1 MVRRLLGVLGAC
13 LLAAPLAAAFQPGSQ
28 PGPQLVDATRERC
41 AGARYEGRV
50 VLVQAELNR
59 IYADDA
65 EFRKDVGAG
74 ANPLRDGRLGPV
86 TRKWL
91 GVFCARHPFKARAA
105 AFDAEVA
112 ARLTAFG
119 RQAPSVAQGSP
130 VDAGGKRAQPPLPGL
145 ETTYRYDPKILRKP
159 QDLDSVLARLA
170 LLTDR
175 YASKTLFDQ
184 ALDRALKG
192 LSLDAETRARIVNLS
207 EVDGYLLP
215 SAKVNTLPNAS
226 LSLREKLLLKADIDY
241 ASADE
246 FHFDL
251 ETAVGEGP
259 ERAELSRYQAKIDNF
274 SLVQHY
280 RIPTTLAADLAAA
293 GVLEPPLAKLYEPMA
308 KLEYPTRQLLED
320 ALRAR
325 LEQALGMCKA
335 SRSRQDGRFDSA
347 DDVRALWNLV
357 GDSPLDPGRERYAE
371 VKGLRDRKK
380 TCGDAKLKQAQEL
393 IDVGHK
399 ALYNKLIKAVELTK
413 VNRAPPLAGQ
423 AGPGAVPGCGCAQD
437 EHEGMTYGLYP
448 LWTDS
453 TKQHLDFDVLSRIGL
468 YGMTIDD
475 TGRLRYP
482 AGVQTPPWTL
492 LKAAHRHLTKVD
504 WVLYKNDWNAVGGEG
519 GMAAFLGSLRQS
531 IGGLLRTQ
539 FPRRDWS
546 GTALA
551 SLGLEHGPSI
561 GDGITLRFEGFPAG
575 QQKALSG
582 FVRDLAKD
590 LRDMK
595 PARQLNFMVAQDEI
609 VGAPVDGD
617 DAAPSNPR
625 GDGDDETPPFS
636 PAGLHELLQQA
647 HRITGDADTANRRD
661 RYEQDPTI
669 LVLIR
674 EPTTSQKRELRSE
687 IEGALH
693 GNQRVRVLRN
703 LVPVVEYDG
712 RSGPMLEDDILY
724 FQDNFGGIGFWPL
737 PFASP
742 EDEADGSATVNSKLH
757 AYFTSTYMDG
767 DLKSE
772 LIDLICPNRAWLRWL
787 AWISSIAAIVAGVT
801 LARCR
806 GCETRLDNNKFYMA
820 GMVAL
825 LVLPFIVIAALVVGD
840 PLFKS
845 DSGVHWFVAAL
856 LIGVVI
862 VPGAYGL
869 LKPQRQLP

>member
-13 LLAAPLAAAFQPGSQ
+13 LLAAPLAAAFQPGLQ

-74 ANPLRDGRLGPV
+74 ANPLRDGRLGPI

-91 GVFCARHPFKARAA
+91 GVFCARHPFKARAS

-119 RQAPSVAQGSP
+119 RQAPSVAQAGA
-130 VDAGGKRAQPPLPGL
+130 VDAGGKRAQPPLPGV
-145 ETTYRYDPKILRKP
+145 ETTYRYDPKVLRKP
-159 QDLDSVLARLA
+159 QDLDPVLARLA

-251 ETAVGEGP
+251 ETAVGDGP
-259 ERAELSRYQAKIDNF
+259 ERAELSRYQAQIDNF

-293 GVLEPPLAKLYEPMA
+293 GALEPPLANLYKPMA
-308 KLEYPTRQLLED
+308 KLEYPTRTLLED

-335 SRSRQDGRFDSA
+335 NRSRQDGRFDSA
-347 DDVRALWNLV
+347 DDVKALWDLV
-357 GDSPLDPGRERYAE
+357 NDSSLGPGRDGYAE
-371 VKGLRDRKK
+371 VKRLRDRSEL
-380 TCGDAKLKQAQEL
+380 CGDAELNQAQQL
-393 IDVGHK
+393 IGVGHHS
-399 ALYNKLIKAVELTK
+399 LYDELNKTAVLAK
-413 VNRAPPLAGQ
+413 VNRAPPLAAQ
-423 AGPGAVPGCGCAQD
+423 DGPGAVPGCGCAQD
-437 EHEGMTYGLYP
+437 EHEGMTYGFYP

-475 TGRLRYP
+475 KGVLRYP
-482 AGVQTPPWTL
+482 AGVQKRPWAL
-492 LKAAHRHLTKVD
+492 LKAAHRHMTKVD
-504 WVLYKNDWNAVGGEG
+504 WVLYKNDWSAVGEG
-519 GMAAFLGSLRQS
+519 GMAAFLGSLRQNIS
-531 IGGLLRTQ
+531 ELFLTKFPGG
-539 FPRRDWS
+539 DWS

-551 SLGLEHGPSI
+551 SLGLEQGPSV

-575 QQKALSG
+575 QQEALSD
-582 FVRDLAKD
+582 FVGKLAGD
-590 LRDMK
+590 LRKMK
-595 PARQLNFMVAQDEI
+595 PARQLNIMVAQEEI
-609 VGAPVDGD
+609 FSASVDGD
-617 DAAPSNPR
+617 DAASPGMPA
-625 GDGDDETPPFS
+625 DGDKEARPFS
-636 PAGLHELLQQA
+636 PAVLHDLLQQA
-647 HRITGDADTANRRD
+647 HPIDDDAPPVNSRD
-661 RYEQDPTI
+661 RYEEDATI

-674 EPTTSQKRELRSE
+674 EPTTRQKLALRSK
-687 IEGALH
+687 IERALH
-693 GNQRVRVLRN
+693 GNGRVRVLRN
-703 LVPVVEYDG
+703 LVAVVEYDG
-712 RSGPMLEDDILY
+712 RSKEMLRDDIIY

-737 PFASP
+737 PFANG
-742 EDEADGSATVNSKLH
+742 EDETDGAATANAVLHDYFKSADLEGGVT
-757 AYFTSTYMDG
+757 
-767 DLKSE
+767 SE
-772 LIDLICPNRAWLRWL
+772 LFDLICPNRAWLRWL

-806 GCETRLDNNKFYMA
+806 GCGTRLDNNKFYMV

-856 LIGVVI
+856 LIGAVI

-869 LKPQRQLP
+869 LKPERQLP